1 MITKHP
7 IIATNGSSI
16 SYAVVLRKLRNK
28 ETPQLNIAIYAI
40 GTKISLTE
48 IIVSPRVGFSADIAN
63 TFPIHATGRVS
74 EHNIIMHEMCIIIMK
89 RFAK

>member
-16 SYAVVLRKLRNK
+16 AYAAVLRKLRNK
-28 ETPQLNIAIYAI
+28 ETTQLNIEIYTI

-48 IIVSPRVGFSADIAN
+48 IIVSPRVGFRADIAN

-74 EHNIIMHEMCIIIMK
+74 EHKISMRC
-89 RFAK
+89 A